1 MITGLDSSSE
11 RFLNSLGLTQRR
23 LDKAQLELA
32 SGKRLTV
39 VSDDPDQIGS
49 LLQARAD
56 LGSAEQ
62 SQTDLSRVKTEVD
75 TAESM
80 MQNAV
85 KLVEQARVLSTAGAT
100 GTTDRQTRTNLAQ
113 QLGDIMQQLVA
124 ITNTTVEGRNIF
136 SGDSDQSAAYSID
149 LTQPVP
155 TGTYL
160 GTPAT
165 REIRHPNGTQ
175 FAVSKTAQEI
185 FDSSGPG
192 ENVFAAINAMRI
204 ALQNNDQTGINAALP
219 GIASAGEYL
228 NQQHAFY
235 GGAQVRVNGAI
246 EYGSANLI
254 RLKTKIK
261 GIEDTDMTAAVLELN
276 QATFQQNVALSS
288 RGKLPR
294 TSLFDFLA

>member
-23 LDKAQLELA
+23 LEKAQLELA

-39 VSDDPDQIGS
+39 VSDDPDQISS

-62 SQTDLSRVKTEVD
+62 SQSDLSRVKTEVD

-100 GTTDRQTRTNLAQ
+100 GTTDKQTRTNLAQ

-175 FAVSKTAQEI
+175 FTVSKTAQEI

-204 ALQNNDQTGINAALP
+204 ALQNNDQTGINSALP
-219 GIASAGEYL
+219 GIGSAGEYL

-261 GIEDTDMTAAVLELN
+261 RIEDTDMTAAVLELN

-294 TSLFDFLA
+294 TSLFDYLA

>member
-1 MITGLDSSSE
+1 MITGLDTSSE
-11 RFLNSLGLTQRR
+11 RFLNTLGLTQRR
-23 LDKAQLELA
+23 LDQAQLELA
-32 SGKRLTV
+32 SGKRITV
-39 VSDDPDQIGS
+39 VSDDPDQVGA

-56 LGSAEQ
+56 MGSIEQ
-62 SQTDLSRVKTEVD
+62 SQSDLSRVKTEVD
-75 TAESM
+75 TAETA

-85 KLVEQARVLSTAGAT
+85 KLVEKVRVLSASGAT
-100 GTTDRQTRTNLAQ
+100 GTADRQTRTSLAQ
-113 QLGDIMQQLVA
+113 QLGDILQQLVA
-124 ITNTTVEGRNIF
+124 IANTTVEGRSIF
-136 SGDSDQSAAYSID
+136 SGDSDQTAAYSID

-160 GTPAT
+160 GTAAT
-165 REIRHPNGTQ
+165 RQIRHPNGTL

-192 ENVFAAINAMRI
+192 ENVFGAIDAMRI
-204 ALQNNDQTGINAALP
+204 ALQNNDQNAINAALP

-228 NQQHAFY
+228 NGQHAFY

-246 EYGSANLI
+246 DYANSAFI
-254 RLKTKIK
+254 RVKARLSS
-261 GIEDTDMTAAVLELN
+261 IEDADTTAAALELN
-276 QATFQQNVALSS
+276 QATFQQNVALAS

>member
-1 MITGLDSSSE
+1 MITGLDNSSE

-23 LDKAQLELA
+23 LDQAQLELA
-32 SGKRLTV
+32 SGKRITV

-56 LGSAEQ
+56 LSSIEQ

-85 KLVEQARVLSTAGAT
+85 KLVEQARALSAAGAT
-100 GTTDRQTRTNLAQ
+100 GTADRQTRTSLAE
-113 QLGDIMQQLVA
+113 QLGDILQQLVA
-124 ITNTTVEGRNIF
+124 IANTTVEGRNIF

-185 FDSSGPG
+185 LDSSGPG
-192 ENVFAAINAMRI
+192 ENVFGAINAMRI
-204 ALQNNDQTGINAALP
+204 ALQNNDQTAINAALP
-219 GIASAGEYL
+219 GIGSAGEYL
-228 NQQHAFY
+228 NLQHAFY
-235 GGAQVRVNGAI
+235 GGAQLRVNGAI
-246 EYGSANLI
+246 DYASAHLI
-254 RLKTKIK
+254 RLKTKIS
-261 GIEDTDMTAAVLELN
+261 GIEDADIIAAALELN

-294 TSLFDFLA
+294 TTLFDFLA

>member
-1 MITGLDSSSE
+1 MIIGLDTSSE

-23 LDKAQLELA
+23 LDQAQLQLA
-32 SGKRLTV
+32 SGKRITV
-39 VSDDPDQIGS
+39 VSDDPDQIGA

-56 LGSAEQ
+56 LGSIEQ
-62 SQTDLSRVKTEVD
+62 SKSDLSRVKTEVD
-75 TAESM
+75 TAETA

-85 KLVEQARVLSTAGAT
+85 KLVEQARVISAQGAT
-100 GTTDRQTRTNLAQ
+100 GASDQQTRKNLSE
-113 QLGDIMQQLVA
+113 QLGVILEQLVA
-124 ITNTTVEGRNIF
+124 IANTSVEGRNIF
-136 SGDSDQSAAYSID
+136 SGDSDQSAAYTSD

-160 GTPAT
+160 GTPAS
-165 REIRHPNGTQ
+165 RQIRHPNGTQ

-204 ALQNNDQTGINAALP
+204 ALQNNDQTAINAALP
-219 GIASAGEYL
+219 DIDSAGQYL
-228 NQQHAFY
+228 NRQHAFY

-246 EYGSANLI
+246 DYANGAFI
-254 RLKTKIK
+254 RAKARIS
-261 GIEDTDMTAAVLELN
+261 GIEDADMTAAVLELN
-276 QATFQQNVALSS
+276 QAAFQQNVALSS
-288 RGKLPR
+288 RAKMPR